1 MEVLLCLHKYFFK
14 ERTKTMKFIHA
25 ADLHLDT
32 PFAGL
37 SNLPYD
43 LFERMKSATFDAF
56 DRLIDETIA
65 YSVDA
70 LIIAGDIYDL
80 ESQSVKAQL
89 AFQNGMERLAE
100 AGIKAF
106 VSHGNHDHLT
116 PTSKAMAYPENVHVF
131 SPKGETVDFV
141 TRDGESVAIS
151 GFSYDKRWIDVNRLK
166 NYPIKSKSHQ
176 YHIGMLHGDQY
187 KSSTPNH
194 YAPYTLDDIKNLH
207 YNYLALGHIHVRKTV
222 LDSPKAYY
230 SGSLQGLSSKETGP
244 KGYLMVELDNTK
256 VHVNF
261 HELSPIVWENKYV
274 DISGVQQVS
283 EIATKIEA
291 LFATYTDDN
300 IILLSVTLKHAS
312 KLDQTIVESIQSG
325 ELREA
330 LESRYEKTGVY
341 LYRVDLADVER
352 PVIDDLYQQFPKAFE
367 KSLGHLFEK
376 DQFKKLT
383 DELFIE
389 QKTVRNTFE
398 RDKAYIAKMK
408 RTLGNTDKREE
419 DSHDN

>member
-1 MEVLLCLHKYFFK
+1 M
-14 ERTKTMKFIHA
+14 TMRFIHA
-25 ADLHLDT
+25 ADLHLDS
-32 PFAGL
+32 PFSGL

-56 DRLIDETIA
+56 NRLIDEAIT
-65 YSVDA
+65 YNVDA
-70 LIIAGDIYDL
+70 LVIAGDIYDL

-100 AGIKAF
+100 ADIKAF

-166 NYPIKSKSHQ
+166 NYPIKSKNHQ

-187 KSSTPNH
+187 KSSTANH
-194 YAPYTLDDIKNLH
+194 YAPYTLDDIKNLQ
-207 YNYLALGHIHVRKTV
+207 YDYLALGHIHGHKQV

-230 SGSLQGLSSKETGP
+230 SGSLQGLNHKETGS
-244 KGYLMVELDNTK
+244 KGYLLVEINNNQVQVD
-256 VHVNF
+256 F
-261 HELSPIVWENKYV
+261 HAISPIIWENKYI
-274 DISGVQQVS
+274 DISDVQQVS
-283 EIATKIEA
+283 EIAAKIDE
-291 LFATYTDDN
+291 LFATYTEDN
-300 IILLSVTLKHAS
+300 IILLSVTLKHSS
-312 KLDQTIVESIQSG
+312 KLDQSIVESIQSG
-325 ELREA
+325 ELSEA

-341 LYRVDLADVER
+341 LYRVDLADAER
-352 PVIDDLYQQFPKAFE
+352 PVLDDLYQQFPNAFE
-367 KSLGHLFEK
+367 KSLSHLFEK

-383 DELFIE
+383 DELFRE

-398 RDKAYIAKMK
+398 RDKAYIAKMR
-408 RTLGNTDKREE
+408 RTLGNTAKREE
-419 DSHDN
+419 DTHDN